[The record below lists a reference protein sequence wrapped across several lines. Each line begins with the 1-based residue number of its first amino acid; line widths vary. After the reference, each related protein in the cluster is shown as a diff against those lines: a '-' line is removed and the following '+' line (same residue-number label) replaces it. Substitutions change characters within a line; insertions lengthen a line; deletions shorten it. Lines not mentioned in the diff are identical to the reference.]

1 MSNMDEKIISKRGC
15 DLMENMLKN
24 QVKAVIKGIIIFDI
38 VVIIALMVCSKMSID
53 RETLIGSVLKLDS
66 AAVLGLII
74 GSAASIFNFCMLVS
88 STESLVNQ
96 AGKTVVQLKFAGG
109 YFFRFAIYVV
119 ILFIGAKLDSV
130 SMFTA
135 ALGLLS
141 TQVVLM
147 VQKISAIFTRKEA

>member
-1 MSNMDEKIISKRGC
+1 M
-15 DLMENMLKN
+15 
-24 QVKAVIKGIIIFDI
+24 
-38 VVIIALMVCSKMSID
+38 
-53 RETLIGSVLKLDS
+53 LKLDS

-109 YFFRFAIYVV
+109 YFFRFAIYAV

-141 TQVVLM
+141 TQIVLM
-147 VQKISAIFTRKEA
+147 LQKISAIFTRKEA